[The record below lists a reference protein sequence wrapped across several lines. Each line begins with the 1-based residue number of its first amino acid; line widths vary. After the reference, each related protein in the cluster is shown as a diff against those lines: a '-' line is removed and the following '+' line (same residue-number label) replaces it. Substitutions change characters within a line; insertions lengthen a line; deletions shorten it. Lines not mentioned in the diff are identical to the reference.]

1 MAASNGAPTA
11 PPPTQLKHSR
21 RKALRRICPIILRN
35 KAHMWRLQHHPPELG
50 SVPRAPGSPPT
61 APATPTSDPYGEIVE
76 LALGEVEVA
85 PEPAQE
91 PGPGCEELTLD
102 HLLEIVAQ
110 LEYHTHPEDGVD
122 ICPRFLLGCCFSGT
136 SCPQHHT
143 LLPYHWQLRESTGWR
158 SVGPDAHETLERFYS
173 DPERTRVR
181 ASYQDVAFDIDL
193 VTMQVQNSPHFTRI
207 RRLSTSAASGTP
219 FSTTL
224 QYYWQGLGSWEPY
237 STPFTEHIEAALQ
250 SGQQEVLCS
259 TAEHSYQL
267 HLQAGCQR
275 NLATGTLRP
284 LQARPVFRAPA
295 LLLPELRTLSG
306 SLYLPPPPAPGPPV
320 AQPYP
325 ETWVPLTPEQD
336 WHKVPMSIEDRGFR
350 LIYGLFHKSLPEA
363 RYRLLQVWR
372 VPCTCLLHR
381 PQGHPWHSPTL
392 RPGCRSPRSRTGTRC
407 PCRSKTAAS
416 ASSTASSTR
425 ACPRHGTACCRCGG
439 CRTRV
444 QNPFLWDKYKRKQ
457 SHMSRQM
464 SPEQQRRNERHLFHG
479 TSAGAVPAIC
489 KHNLDPRLSGKHA
502 AIYGQG
508 SYFARR
514 ASYSH
519 RYAPPSEAGLR
530 HVFLC
535 KVLVGRWAQGQA
547 ALPRPPPLDAGDPAS
562 NLYDSCVDNLSDPQ
576 IYVVFDND
584 QCYPYFLIQYR
595 ELEDVVAVD

>member
-372 VPCTCLLHR
+372 V
-381 PQGHPWHSPTL
+381 
-392 RPGCRSPRSRTGTRC
+392 
-407 PCRSKTAAS
+407 
-416 ASSTASSTR
+416 
-425 ACPRHGTACCRCGG
+425 
-439 CRTRV
+439 